1 MNKRVAIIKGPIP
14 PLPQNLLRWE
24 SLFRI
29 TYSVS
34 LDNGLIVTNP
44 DQFPEQPPIN
54 VEATPTIEK

>member
-1 MNKRVAIIKGPIP
+1 MKEAVTIIEGPIP

-44 DQFPEQPPIN
+44 DQFPERPSTN
-54 VEATPTIEK
+54 VETTHAIDE